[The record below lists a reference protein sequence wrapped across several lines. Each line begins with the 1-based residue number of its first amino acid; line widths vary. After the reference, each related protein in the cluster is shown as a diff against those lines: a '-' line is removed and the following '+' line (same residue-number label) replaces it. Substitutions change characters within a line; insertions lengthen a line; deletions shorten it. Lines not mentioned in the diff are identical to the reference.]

1 MPDGLNMPML
11 YEIEGKQLFKE
22 NGIPVPK
29 FRAYDGKESIQA
41 FVEELGSDVFMA
53 KAQALSGGRGKAG
66 LIRKVTAAEAEE
78 YIQSILGRDHRGKPI
93 ELVMLEEPVE
103 ITNEFYLSVMLDN
116 ASGEYLVLA
125 SSRGGVDIEEVAEKY
140 PDDIFK
146 EYFSVFIEPL
156 PYMFVDL
163 GKKLGFEANTL
174 NSFTNIMTNM
184 FKMAQNRDL
193 TLIEINPLIL
203 TKDNKII
210 AADSKVVID
219 GNSYHRQ
226 PDIEALKSQR
236 ARLTDLEFEA
246 EQAGI
251 SYVQLDGEIGIISGG
266 AGLSMATC
274 DLLQFYGSS
283 PANFLDVGGGADETK
298 IEKSLEML
306 STHDVKGIFV
316 NFFAG
321 ITRCDDVANGII
333 NASKKFE
340 IKVPMVIRLVGTN
353 DEEGIR
359 ILEDNGIN
367 AFGKMEPAA
376 KRIVELVKGGK

>member
-1 MPDGLNMPML
+1 MPML
-11 YEIEGKQLFKE
+11 YEMEGKQLFKE
-22 NGIPVPK
+22 NGIPTPK
-29 FRAYDGKESIQA
+29 FRAYDGPESIQA
-41 FVEELGSDVFMA
+41 FVEELGSDIMMA

-66 LIRKVTAAEAEE
+66 LIKKVSADEADE
-78 YIQSILGRDHRGKPI
+78 YIQSILGRDHRGKPV
-93 ELVMLEEPVE
+93 ELVMLEQPVE

-116 ASGEYLVLA
+116 ASGKYLVLA
-125 SSRGGVDIEEVAEKY
+125 SSRGGVDIEEVAENY

-146 EYFSVFIEPL
+146 EYYSVFVEPL
-156 PYMFVDL
+156 PYMFMDL
-163 GKKLGFEANTL
+163 GKKLGFEAKTL
-174 NSFTNIMTNM
+174 LSFADIMTKM

-219 GNSYHRQ
+219 GNADYRQ
-226 PDIEALKSQR
+226 ADIAALPSQR
-236 ARLTDLEFEA
+236 ARHTDLEFEA
-246 EQAGI
+246 DQAGI

-274 DLLQFYGSS
+274 DLLEFYGSS

-306 STHDVKGIFV
+306 SKQEVKGIFV

-340 IKVPMVIRLVGTN
+340 INVPMVIRLVGTN
-353 DEEGIR
+353 DDEGIE
-359 ILEDNGIN
+359 ILEQNGIN

-376 KRIVELVKGGK
+376 RRIVELVKGGN